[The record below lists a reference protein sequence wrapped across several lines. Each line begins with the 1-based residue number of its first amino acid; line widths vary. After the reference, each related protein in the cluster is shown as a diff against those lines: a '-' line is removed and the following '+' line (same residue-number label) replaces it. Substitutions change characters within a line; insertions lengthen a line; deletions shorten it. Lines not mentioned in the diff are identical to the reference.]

1 MNDGFALLDDCNA
14 CDPLANDGNAQ
25 TASAS
30 GVSRLYTGFVREHRC
45 DDPDT
50 LEVVWAHAEADQRA
64 GLHLVVLADYE
75 WGARLMQAGHERL
88 KPEQGGSLRFL
99 VFDSLRKLSADAV
112 EHWLRAREAAEC
124 GSANSVTP
132 LPAGVLNWRP
142 TIDRGAFHDAI
153 ASIHAAIRE
162 GETYQVNYTYR
173 VDFDAFGHPLSLY
186 RRLRARQPVSY
197 GALIAVPGTA
207 GQRTWILSCSPELFL
222 RHAGGTLT
230 AKPMKGTASR
240 AKEPE
245 GDSEIARM
253 LSEDVKNRAENL
265 MIVDLLRNDLGRV
278 ARTGS
283 VRVPA
288 LFSVE
293 AYPTVFQMTSTI
305 TASLPTTTAFPD
317 LMRALF
323 PCGSITGAPKHR
335 TMQLIA
341 ALENTPRG
349 LYTGSIGWI
358 DPPAEDA
365 SCGDF
370 CLSVAIRTLSLEAG
384 EGGLHRGRIGVG
396 AGIVID
402 SRAEEEY
409 EECLLKAR
417 FLTGLDPGF
426 SLFESLYANRTD
438 GVRNLDLHLA
448 RLGASAAELAFH
460 FPRESI
466 VAALQSEVRRL
477 PAQGAFRMRLTLH
490 KSGRFELVVAPL
502 EALSKLPVRLL
513 LARAPADAPHG
524 LLRHKTTLRHVYDE
538 AIRQAQEQG
547 AFDMLFFDADGYLT
561 EGGRSNVF
569 LHVDGQ
575 WRTPPLGP
583 HVLPGTMRAVLVADP
598 AWNVH
603 ETTLTRADLHRA
615 DRIVVTNALRG
626 VLDAVVTEVSE
637 AGA

>member
-1 MNDGFALLDDCNA
+1 MNDCFALLDDCNA
-14 CDPLANDGNAQ
+14 AETALNASDPLASRSDGM
-25 TASAS
+25 
-30 GVSRLYTGFVREHRC
+30 SRLYTGLVREHRC

-50 LEVVWAHAEADQRA
+50 LEAVWARAQADQRA

-75 WGARLMQAGHERL
+75 WGVRLMQAGHERL
-88 KPEQGGSLRFL
+88 RVEEGGCLRFL

-112 EHWLRAREAAEC
+112 DRWLRAREAAEC
-124 GSANSVTP
+124 GSANAATP

-142 TIDRGAFHDAI
+142 TVDRMAFHQAI
-153 ASIHAAIRE
+153 TDIHAAIRE

-173 VDFDAFGHPLSLY
+173 VDFDAFGHPLSLF
-186 RRLRARQPVSY
+186 RRLRARQPVRY
-197 GALIAVPGTA
+197 GALIALPAADG
-207 GQRTWILSCSPELFL
+207 RREWILSCSPELFL

-265 MIVDLLRNDLGRV
+265 MIVDLLRNDLGRI
-278 ARTGS
+278 AETGS

-305 TASLPTTTAFPD
+305 TAALPATTGFPP

-358 DPPAEDA
+358 DPPQGDA
-365 SCGDF
+365 ACGDF
-370 CLSVAIRTLSLEAG
+370 CLSVAIRTLSLAAG
-384 EGGLHRGRIGVG
+384 EGGLHRGHIGVG

-409 EECLLKAR
+409 EECFLKAR

-426 SLFESLYANRTD
+426 SLFESLHASRAG
-438 GVRNLDLHLA
+438 GVRNLTLHLE
-448 RLGASAAELAFH
+448 RLSRSAAELAFS

-466 VAALQSEVRRL
+466 LAALQSEVARL

-502 EALSKLPVRLL
+502 DALPPGPVRLL
-513 LARAPADAPHG
+513 LSSAPVDVPHG
-524 LLRHKTTLRHVYDE
+524 LLRHKTTLRQAYDE

-547 AFDMLFFDADGYLT
+547 AFDMLFFDAEGFLT

-569 LHVDGQ
+569 LHIDGE
-575 WRTPPLGP
+575 WLTPPLGP
-583 HVLPGTMRAVLVADP
+583 NVLPGTMRSTLMAESGWAVR
-598 AWNVH
+598 
-603 ETTLTRADLHRA
+603 ETSLTRADLARA

-637 AGA
+637 ADV